1 MTMLLTSLAIVL
13 ARIMDV
19 SLGTL
24 RTIFIIQGRSLIA
37 STLGFVEVLIWIL
50 VASQVIQHLNHPL
63 YLVSYA
69 AGFATGT
76 WVGIRIEAWL
86 APGRQVLRVFTRH
99 GPALAKELRELGYA
113 LTEFSGK
120 GMQGPVDLLLL
131 EASRRRILEILPVV
145 TGRDESAI
153 MLVDDVRV
161 YPARRGGFVSR
172 PFWSQVAK
180 KK

>member
-1 MTMLLTSLAIVL
+1 MTVLLTSLGIVL
-13 ARIMDV
+13 ARVIDV

-24 RTIFIIQGRSLIA
+24 RTIFIIQGRGLVA
-37 STLGFVEVLIWIL
+37 STLGFLEVLIWIL
-50 VASQVIQHLNHPL
+50 VASQVIRHLDHPL

-69 AGFATGT
+69 AGFAAGT

-86 APGRQVLRVFTRH
+86 APGRQVLRVFTRR
-99 GPALAKELRELGYA
+99 GSSLARDLRERGYT

-120 GMQGPVDLLLL
+120 GMEGPVDLLLL
-131 EASRRRILEILPVV
+131 ESSRRRLLEVLPFIAE
-145 TGRDESAI
+145 RDETAI

-161 YPARRGGFVSR
+161 YNTRRPGIVPR
-172 PFWSQVAK
+172 PLWSHVPK